1 MLEIGKLGL
10 YVVVDILQGHFS
22 RRSSGLYS
30 KLNHRHVRVG
40 WFFVRIFFFPIFSLL
55 FLWLILDFD
64 LVGHDGGA
72 VHAHLGRRQV
82 QRAGGDALSLQDIG
96 PIFQLKTFAF
106 FLILIGYVE
115 HVTGCR
121 DHVAVVS
128 LLDKDW
134 SRFDHDHILLQDIG
148 QIRSKS
154 PRHPEQQTNKV
165 DNEIFVV

>member
-1 MLEIGKLGL
+1 MLEIGKLCL
-10 YVVVDILQGHFS
+10 DIIIDILQGHFS
-22 RRSSGLYS
+22 RRPGRFNC
-30 KLNHRHVRVG
+30 KLNHRHIGVG

-82 QRAGGDALSLQDIG
+82 QRAGGDALSLQDIR
-96 PIFQLKTFAF
+96 PILQLKTFAF

-128 LLDKDW
+128 LLDKDR
-134 SRFDHDHILLQDIG
+134 SRFYHDDILPGMALL
-148 QIRSKS
+148 
-154 PRHPEQQTNKV
+154 
-165 DNEIFVV
+165 